1 MSFGLTI
8 KNNNNEFLISSAMR
22 NLHHHTT
29 VTNPSISVVTHN
41 YGGLS
46 RFTYTFTLN
55 SSYIPVP
62 FFTTPFIDR
71 YYAIEKVSNSG
82 NTWTVHLISEG
93 AYPTETDNGSNPSP
107 GSIVETL
114 SSLQYAGAPT
124 QISASGTPSSGAY
137 YAELYHAGSAP
148 ISQGTSFNGSVGV
161 RMIWNGEVVPLVNSD
176 SNGRVFITATNGVL
190 PINYAVGSSGG
201 IVDEDGDTYF
211 PFELNGVD
219 QPANIY
225 DNPANYLEN
234 DNGAGANPRYESM
247 AFYKL
252 KQRSYVE
259 VGGSSGNEPTGSYG
273 SVQIPKLIVFADAR
287 AVTGSETFGM
297 TVFKDDGTAAFDN
310 RKNPLIVKQLT
321 SVSIP
326 TTATNTFS
334 GSGLSARNASG
345 PVSTWSTQATP
356 NQYNSI
362 SVNTMPSNPMFYYPT
377 VTQRH
382 QQVSRSE
389 IENEC
394 DGPRVKGNC
403 LGPERDYFW
412 RSTYW
417 NFYRGGISRHSSTVI
432 HAGYINVEYGAYHSR
447 TTSSNFFGFSTGNSA
462 GSSVGKWPWDS
473 SQINAAGTGINT
485 VLIGDATNYI

>member
-8 KNNNNEFLISSAMR
+8 KNNNNEFLISDAMR

-29 VTNPSISVVTHN
+29 VTNPSIEVITHN
-41 YGGLS
+41 YGGIT

-55 SSYIPVP
+55 SNYIPVP
-62 FFTTPFIDR
+62 FFTTPFTDR

-82 NTWTVHLISEG
+82 NTWTVQLISQG
-93 AYPTETDNGSNPSP
+93 AYPTETDNGTNPSP
-107 GSIVETL
+107 GSIVQTL
-114 SSLQYAGAPT
+114 SSLQYAGVPT
-124 QISASGTPSSGAY
+124 QITSSAAPVSGAY
-137 YAELYHAGSAP
+137 YAELFHVGTTP
-148 ISQGTSFNGSVGV
+148 IRQGTSFNGSIGV
-161 RMIWNGEVVPLVNSD
+161 RIIWNGTVIPLVNSNSD
-176 SNGRVFITATNGVL
+176 GRVFVTATNGVL
-190 PINYAVGSSGG
+190 PINYAVGTDDG
-201 IVDEDGDTYF
+201 IVSEDGKSYF

-225 DNPANYLEN
+225 DNPAGYLE
-234 DNGAGANPRYESM
+234 DFNPNNFIFTSM
-247 AFYKL
+247 AFYKI

-273 SVQIPKLIVFADAR
+273 SVQIPKLIIFADAR

-297 TVFKDDGTAAFDN
+297 TVLKPDGTAAFDN
-310 RKNPLIVKQLT
+310 RKNPLIIKQLT
-321 SVSIP
+321 SVSFP
-326 TTATNTFS
+326 TNATNTFS
-334 GSGLSARNASG
+334 GSGLSARNATG

-356 NQYNSI
+356 NQHNSI

-394 DGPRVKGNC
+394 DGYILKGNC
-403 LGPERDYFW
+403 IGSERDYFW

-417 NFYRGGISRHSSTVI
+417 NFYRGGISRPTSTAI
-432 HAGYINVEYGAYHSR
+432 NAGYINVEYGAYHSR
-447 TTSSNFFGFSTGNSA
+447 TTSGSFFGFSTGNSA
-462 GSSVGKWPWDS
+462 GSSVGKWAWDS
-473 SQINAAGTGINT
+473 SRINAAGTGVNT